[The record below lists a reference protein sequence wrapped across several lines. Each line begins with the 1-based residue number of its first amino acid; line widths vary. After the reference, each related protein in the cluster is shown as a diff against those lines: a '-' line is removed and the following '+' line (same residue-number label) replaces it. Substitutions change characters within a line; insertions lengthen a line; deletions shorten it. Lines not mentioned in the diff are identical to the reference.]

1 MAFVPYANEADAL
14 QLAEFNIENRLDRV
28 SLFGSLD
35 LTRDKVGLQHALHL
49 QALLNDV
56 VAALQ
61 ADNALPERVAVAD
74 IETGPNPFA

>member
-1 MAFVPYANEADAL
+1 MAFIPYANEADAL

-35 LTRDKVGLQHALHL
+35 LTRDQTGLQHALRL

-56 VAALQ
+56 VRALQ
-61 ADNALPERVAVAD
+61 AETELPQQVAQAD